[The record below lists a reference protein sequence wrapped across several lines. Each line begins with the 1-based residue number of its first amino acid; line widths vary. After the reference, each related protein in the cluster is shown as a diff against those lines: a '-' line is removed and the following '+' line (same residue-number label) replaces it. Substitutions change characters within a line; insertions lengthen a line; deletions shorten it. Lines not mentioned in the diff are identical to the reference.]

1 MAFVALGVLAL
12 LLKIAGWTAVAGWS
26 WWVVLAP
33 FAAAVAWWTFS
44 DLSGRTQREAMR
56 RHEARIQ
63 RRRKRHLDA
72 IGMTTGTSGRLERGA
87 GQAGALRRR
96 RHGRPSAG

>member
-1 MAFVALGVLAL
+1 MLFVALGVLAV
-12 LLKIAGWTAVAGWS
+12 LLKIGGWTAVAGWS

-33 FAAAVAWWTFS
+33 FAAAAAWWTFS
-44 DLSGRTQREAMR
+44 DLSGRTQRDAMR

-63 RRRKRHLDA
+63 RRRKRHLEA
-72 IGMTTGTSGRLERGA
+72 IGMTAGASRRSAREA
-87 GQAGALRRR
+87 GQPGALRHR